1 LGEESKITVF
11 FSRFTILTFFFALLV
26 VWVCP
31 VQAKIYICE
40 NSRGETE
47 FTNVRESANC
57 TELRSGN
64 YWLND
69 TLPLINNNHSSRN
82 TRSSWVHPGLYDEYI
97 QNISDYYNVDSHLI
111 KAVIRTESDF
121 DCYAVSKKGAQGLMQ
136 LMPATA
142 RELNV
147 KNSFDPQANIDGGT
161 RYLKKMIEM
170 FNGNLP
176 LALAAYNAGPTL
188 VKSKNRIPRIP
199 ETISYVR
206 RVLGFYKQYKN
217 TYGVIVPIRSTISI
231 RKLII
236 N

>member
-1 LGEESKITVF
+1 LGEESKIVVYF
-11 FSRFTILTFFFALLV
+11 YRLTKLLFFFILLV
-26 VWVCP
+26 VWVYP
-31 VQAKIYICE
+31 VQAQMYVCE
-40 NSRGETE
+40 NSRGEVE
-47 FTNVRESANC
+47 YTNVRGSANC
-57 TELRSGN
+57 TQLRSGN
-64 YWLND
+64 YWLSD
-69 TLPLINNNHSSRN
+69 TLPTVGNNHSSRYTN
-82 TRSSWVHPGLYDEYI
+82 SGWSHPGLYDEFI
-97 QNISDYYNVDSHLI
+97 QNVSDYYNVDSHLI

-161 RYLKKMIEM
+161 RYLKQMIEM

-188 VKSKNRIPRIP
+188 VKSRNRIPRIP
-199 ETISYVR
+199 ETIRYVR
-206 RVLGFYKQYKN
+206 RVLGFYKQYKSM
-217 TYGVIVPIRSTISI
+217 YGVIVPTRSTITI
-231 RKLII
+231 QKLVA